1 MENLPECQFQVLA
14 CQPALCQEYS
24 DSHRPMIKKIVR
36 LENHEPPAW
45 CFRSHARTKTFCS
58 LASAPSCEPRQFFA
72 SYITVLVRTEDQEP
86 RIVETGAGDDKVIM
100 LQYEKVFALEAQSP
114 KPFRMEA
121 FCQLA
126 QAIHFNMCDNNV
138 HMVIGKV
145 TAEDDGTDMVLV
157 AEKVFKLHS
166 DAQVQAV
173 KAERANIADVQ
184 MISSK
189 KRHAAA
195 LVLQGEKRQVVV
207 SCRMIACGDAPWDCP
222 CVAQHDFSFFVH

>member
-36 LENHEPPAW
+36 LENQRAAGMVFPIAHPHEDLL
-45 CFRSHARTKTFCS
+45 FSSFGTKLRAVAIF
-58 LASAPSCEPRQFFA
+58 P

-126 QAIHFNMCDNNV
+126 QAIHLKMCDKNV

-195 LVLQGEKRQVVV
+195 LVLQTPNKVK
-207 SCRMIACGDAPWDCP
+207 SAKWL
-222 CVAQHDFSFFVH
+222 